1 MTSPRLP
8 RLVKAFLAADF
19 FVGLPY
25 VANELIGR
33 PFAKINR
40 LVDLDDEANFP
51 SWYSSVQWAVVAA
64 LMGFAVYRLHK
75 RGAKAALPLFIVAAA
90 FLALSLDEIAQIH
103 EKLSIG
109 VSGKVGSGQG
119 ALKSLWLP
127 ALGVPLLIVLG
138 VAARR
143 AKAAFDDAPGSLRA
157 FILGLGVF
165 ALGAFGIEPIVSL
178 VFHTSGPAYVWVEE
192 TMEMLGVTFLL
203 WSAFGLA
210 EREGML
216 AFADADARN
225 ASRHEAATHV
235 RSPRLTPRFEPVQD

>member
-8 RLVKAFLAADF
+8 RLVKAFFAADF
-19 FVGLPY
+19 LVGLPY
-25 VANELIGR
+25 VVNQLIGR

-64 LMGFAVYRLHK
+64 LMGFAVYRLRK
-75 RGAKAALPLFIVAAA
+75 RGAKAALPLFVVAGA
-90 FLALSLDEIAQIH
+90 FLVLSLDEIAQIH

-127 ALGVPLLIVLG
+127 ALGLPLLILLG

-143 AKAAFDDAPGSLRA
+143 AKVAFDAAPGSLKM
-157 FILGLGVF
+157 FVIGLGVF
-165 ALGAFGIEPIVSL
+165 ALGAFGIEPITSL
-178 VFHTSGPAYVWVEE
+178 VLHTSGAAFVWVEE
-192 TMEMLGVTFLL
+192 TMEMVGVTFLL
-203 WSAFGLA
+203 WSAFSLA
-210 EREGML
+210 EREGIL
-216 AFADADARN
+216 AFADADG
-225 ASRHEAATHV
+225 SGAAPPV
-235 RSPRLTPRFEPVQD
+235 KPRLGPAQD

>member
-1 MTSPRLP
+1 MTSPGLP
-8 RLVKAFLAADF
+8 RLVKAFFAADF
-19 FVGLPY
+19 IVGFPYFV
-25 VANELIGR
+25 NELIGR

-64 LMGFAVYRLHK
+64 LMGFAVYRLRM
-75 RGAKAALPLFIVAAA
+75 RGAKAALPLFVLAGA
-90 FLALSLDEIAQIH
+90 FLALSLDEIAQVH

-127 ALGVPLLIVLG
+127 ALGIPLLIVLG

-143 AKAAFDDAPGSLRA
+143 AKSAFDEAPGSLQA
-157 FILGLGVF
+157 FVVGLAVF
-165 ALGAFGIEPIVSL
+165 ALGAFGIEPITSL

-203 WSAFGLA
+203 WSAFSLA
-210 EREGML
+210 AREGML
-216 AFADADARN
+216 AFATADHRDAIPGAR
-225 ASRHEAATHV
+225 
-235 RSPRLTPRFEPVQD
+235 PRLEPVQD